1 MSFMTCPFP
10 TPAAVR
16 DVRAHAAQVRIDAR
30 EHLPARADGDREA
43 AVLGRRHPRAP
54 PGRPRSPRLSPRAP
68 RRPSRSTS
76 TVAVLMST
84 TVWPARACAMRPSGP
99 KHTWRTCGSPGTQM
113 NTTSA
118 RAATSETL
126 APARTPAPAQ
136 SAIRSDT
143 TSYPIT
149 GLPDLRARL
158 RHMRP
163 PIVPRPMKPRV
174 EGSFNH
180 RRCFPAFGNADS
192 SSSLAERRRSG
203 GQVTHL
209 LFGGRR
215 PRTRFRCGKRP
226 NRSMMS

>member
-1 MSFMTCPFP
+1 MRASTSPLAPTVIARLPFS
-10 TPAAVR
+10 AA
-16 DVRAHAAQVRIDAR
+16 
-30 EHLPARADGDREA
+30 GT
-43 AVLGRRHPRAP
+43 PRATGASAKP
-54 PGRPRSPRLSPRAP
+54 AP
-68 RRPSRSTS
+68 FSASAAATSRSTS

-174 EGSFNH
+174 EGSFTIDD
-180 RRCFPAFGNADS
+180 AS
-192 SSSLAERRRSG
+192 RRSE
-203 GQVTHL
+203 TPIL
-209 LFGGRR
+209 
-215 PRTRFRCGKRP
+215 PRHWP
-226 NRSMMS
+226 NVGAPVAR